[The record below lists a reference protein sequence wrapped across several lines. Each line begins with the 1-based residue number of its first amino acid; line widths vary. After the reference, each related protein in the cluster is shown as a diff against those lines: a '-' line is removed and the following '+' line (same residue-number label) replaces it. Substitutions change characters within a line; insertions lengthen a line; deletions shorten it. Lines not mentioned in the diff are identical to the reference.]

1 MGPQELLVILVLALM
16 LFSPRELPKVMK
28 SFARFWGSIRRTA
41 EEFRSAVLDDEELR
55 EPIEDIRDAY
65 EGARKG
71 LRGAEEKAR
80 HELAKARVEMR
91 RAERALEEVSRD
103 TEQEAARMNDRVAT
117 TDDGPTENAQ
127 PSSET
132 DEGSATEV
140 QRTGDSA
147 NKGAA

>member
-1 MGPQELLVILVLALM
+1 MGPTELLVILVVALM

-28 SFARFWGSIRRTA
+28 SFARFWGSIRHTA

-71 LRGAEEKAR
+71 LRGAEERAR

-91 RAERALEEVSRD
+91 RAERALERVSRD
-103 TEQEAARMNDRVAT
+103 AEQEAARMNDRVAT
-117 TDDGPTENAQ
+117 TNDSPTENVQ
-127 PSSET
+127 PSPSK
-132 DEGSATEV
+132 DEESAAEV
-140 QRTGDSA
+140 ERTGDSA

>member
-16 LFSPRELPKVMK
+16 LFSPRELPKIMK

-55 EPIEDIRDAY
+55 EPLEDIRDAY

-80 HELAKARVEMR
+80 HELAKARVDMR
-91 RAERALEEVSRD
+91 RAERALEEV
-103 TEQEAARMNDRVAT
+103 TKGAEQETARMKDRVAT
-117 TDDGPTENAQ
+117 SGESPTEDAQ
-127 PSSET
+127 PSPPN
-132 DEGSATEV
+132 DEDPPPPEAK
-140 QRTGDSA
+140 TGDSA